1 MKNTE
6 LSSFLYNLSKSIE
19 KDELNQKQLSDIS
32 SFFLKWNQ
40 YEEFENKIEE
50 YDKKDMI
57 KFMFLGWYIY
67 NINKIRD
74 LGQEEY

>member
-32 SFFLKWNQ
+32 SFFLKWNH
-40 YEEFENKIEE
+40 YEEFENNIEE

-67 NINKIRD
+67 NIINK
-74 LGQEEY
+74 